1 MWNQLVKGKTVEII
15 NAEEISSFLLIYFD
29 RKSNMEGNII
39 DKYLSALNV
48 IPGLFGDNWALL

>member
-1 MWNQLVKGKTVEII
+1 MKGKTVEII

-48 IPGLFGDNWALL
+48 IPGLFGDN